1 MLNTSRVL
9 LLKRQQTTLNTS
21 APIPIVECKL
31 TIVQVLLYRLRNA
44 AASLSMIL
52 LLLESVVVVAAG
64 IHRLLL
70 DLCELRVVRIL
81 KYRFDTAIVDK
92 VAAGVLDVTQVHP
105 SHVLVSDL
113 IGGQVVIC
121 IVP

>member
-1 MLNTSRVL
+1 
-9 LLKRQQTTLNTS
+9 
-21 APIPIVECKL
+21 
-31 TIVQVLLYRLRNA
+31 
-44 AASLSMIL
+44 MIL
-52 LLLESVVVVAAG
+52 LLLESVVVVAAR

-81 KYRFDTAIVDK
+81 KHRFDSAIVDK
-92 VAAGVLDVTQVHP
+92 IAAGVLDVTQVHP

-121 IVP
+121 IIP